1 MAKILAYFMGRAFEY
16 RKAAKFARWDKMA
29 KQFTRAGREIVIAVK
44 SGGPDPEYNP
54 SLRRAI
60 QNAKGVS
67 MPKDRI
73 DAAIKR
79 ATSKDEKD
87 YSEVVYEGMAPNG
100 VAVVIETATDNPT
113 RTVANVRAIFNK
125 KGGSLGTS
133 GMHDFLFSRKG
144 VFKFKAE
151 GIDMEELELELI
163 DAGLDSLEKDGDF
176 IFAYAAFQDFGAMQK
191 ALEEKG
197 IEVTTA
203 ELQRIPTIYKELS
216 EEQTDEVLDFIDRL
230 EQDDDVQNV
239 YHNLA

>member
-1 MAKILAYFMGRAFEY
+1 MGRAFEY

-44 SGGPDPEYNP
+44 AGGPDPEYNP

-87 YSEVVYEGMAPNG
+87 YTEVVYEGMGPHG
-100 VAVVIETATDNPT
+100 VAIVIETATDNPT

-133 GMHDFLFSRKG
+133 GMHDFLFNRKG

-151 GIDMEELELELI
+151 GLDIEELELELI
-163 DAGLDSLEKDGDF
+163 DAGLDSIEQEEG
-176 IFAYAAFQDFGAMQK
+176 IITVYSAFQDFGAMQK

-197 IEVTTA
+197 IEVITS
-203 ELQRIPTIYKELS
+203 ELQRIPTIFKELS
-216 EEQTDEVLDFIDRL
+216 EDQTDEILDLIDRL
-230 EQDDDVQNV
+230 EQDDDVQTV

>member
-1 MAKILAYFMGRAFEY
+1 MGRAFEY

-73 DAAIKR
+73 EAAIKR

-87 YSEVVYEGMAPNG
+87 YSEVVYEGMGPNG
-100 VAVVIETATDNPT
+100 VAIVIETATDNPT

-151 GIDMEELELELI
+151 GLDIEELELELI
-163 DAGLDSLEKDGDF
+163 DAGLDSIEKEDDK
-176 IFAYAAFQDFGAMQK
+176 IIAYSAFQDFGTMQK